1 MALYLWQSLFYSCL
15 AGEEDMG
22 KVISCAFGAVF
33 TSIVTFVWWANL
45 FAGSMRVT
53 YFNEA
58 VAMLLVVSAAT
69 CWSIFMDV
77 LKEYLNEQNIPD

>member
-1 MALYLWQSLFYSCL
+1 
-15 AGEEDMG
+15 MG
-22 KVISCAFGAVF
+22 KVLLFAGGAVF
-33 TSIVTFVWWANL
+33 TSITALVYLAQIIYKSSYE
-45 FAGSMRVT
+45 SM
-53 YFNEA
+53 FNCA